1 MRSYCVPGSLLRTG
15 NPERSK
21 VAPAFLVGKGTEIW
35 KPVIVSQDN

>member
-21 VAPAFLVGKGTEIW
+21 VVPAPLVEKDIEIW
-35 KPVIVSQDN
+35 KPVIITQDN